1 MGFYTDTT
9 SMCISATLRL
19 ASLMAVTLL
28 GSCVTP
34 PGFGGPMAVR
44 NQHPAQ
50 LVVLRMEPA
59 SGQTLPA
66 GASRAELS
74 TSYSSLF
81 LRGTGATDTF
91 VMDGELLRTSL
102 GAKYGLTESLQV
114 DVAVPIVHTSSGF
127 LDRSIEDW
135 HDIIGTPDS
144 GRRRV
149 QNNQYAVNATRNGQS
164 VYSLDQTTLALMDIP
179 VGLTWQLWRPTADKP
194 FAFAV
199 RGAVEFPTGD
209 AEDGTGNGGFDFA
222 FGAVGEILLGP
233 LNLTAHGEYTFAH
246 TPDRSKAAGLDFG
259 DVASGG
265 VGIETA
271 LTMDTTFLAQIEI
284 DQSVLRNLKNAN
296 TDATQVMLWL
306 GFRTRL
312 SSDVSVE
319 VGFAEDLAAEVSPDF
334 TAFLAFRVGR

>member
-9 SMCISATLRL
+9 SMCISASLRIG
-19 ASLMAVTLL
+19 SLVVIALL

-34 PGFGGPMAVR
+34 QGFGGPMAVR

-59 SGQTLPA
+59 SAQTLPA
-66 GASRAELS
+66 GATRAELS
-74 TSYSSLF
+74 MSYSSLF
-81 LRGTGATDTF
+81 LRGVGATDTF
-91 VMDGELLRTSL
+91 VMDGELLRTAI
-102 GAKYGLTESLQV
+102 GAKYGLSDSLQV
-114 DVAVPIVHTSSGF
+114 DLTVPTVHTSSGF
-127 LDRSIEDW
+127 LDRTIEDW
-135 HDIIGTPDS
+135 HDVIGTPDS
-144 GRRRV
+144 GRRKV
-149 QNNQYAVNATRNGQS
+149 PDNQYAVNATHNGRS

-179 VGLTWQLWRPTADKP
+179 VGLTWQLLRPTEEEP

-222 FGAVGEILLGP
+222 LGAVGEILLGP

-246 TPDRSKAAGLDFG
+246 TPDRASDAGVDFG

-271 LTMDTTFLAQIEI
+271 LTVDTTFLAQIEI
-284 DQSVLRNLKNAN
+284 DQSVLRNLTNVN
-296 TDATQVMLWL
+296 TDATHVMLWL
-306 GFRTRL
+306 GFRSRL
-312 SSDVSVE
+312 GSDLSVE
-319 VGFAEDLAAEVSPDF
+319 VGFAEDLTSEVSPDF